1 MASTTRRL
9 LAGMVVLLV
18 GCARIG
24 DTGSTGTASPT
35 AHASDEPPATATP
48 NSSPTTDD
56 SPSPTTPPPN
66 APSPSPSASQSS
78 DEPVLAAQFSAFV
91 GAIGGPSDCT
101 IGVEA
106 TPHVGLLEAS
116 QLSIGEAVDVCFVG
130 FDLPEQIQLE
140 VEWPGGGRTV
150 EVVFSGGAG
159 PVDLRDSPGPLRAA
173 VDTYDGAGHL
183 PILVR
188 PGTPRGD
195 WRLTATQGEAVAT
208 VDLVSAPAAAPTLRR
223 TDAPDDTLRFLVS
236 GFPPG
241 ETPVGLYHLP
251 EPTTAPGE
259 EYPSDHVTATLERP
273 FGTVVADDDGAG
285 VLELD
290 VGDLGPGT
298 WCIDTAATI
307 DNDSCEAKV
316 VRAP

>member
-1 MASTTRRL
+1 MTDLPTPALTPALLLVAVL
-9 LAGMVVLLV
+9 LAGC
-18 GCARIG
+18 GRFG
-24 DTGSTGTASPT
+24 GTGSTGTATPT
-35 AHASDEPPATATP
+35 ADASDDPPATGTP
-48 NSSPTTDD
+48 
-56 SPSPTTPPPN
+56 
-66 APSPSPSASQSS
+66 SS
-78 DEPVLAAQFSAFV
+78 DDPVLAAQFSAFV
-91 GAIGGPSDCT
+91 GGIGGPSDCT

-116 QLSIGEAVDVCFVG
+116 QLSIGERVVLCFIG
-130 FDLPEQIQLE
+130 FETTEPIELE
-140 VEWPGGGRTV
+140 ITWAGGQRTV
-150 EVVFSGGAG
+150 EVVLAGGDE
-159 PVDLRDSPGPLRAA
+159 PVDLRDSPGPLQGW
-173 VDTYDGAGHL
+173 VDPNDGAGRLLTH
-183 PILVR
+183 VR

-195 WRLTATQGEAVAT
+195 WRLTATQREAVAT
-208 VDLVSAPAAAPTLRR
+208 VELVSGPAVAPGLQR

-273 FGTVVADDDGAG
+273 FGNVVADDDGAG
-285 VLELD
+285 VLELG

-298 WCIDTAATI
+298 WCIDTAVTT
-307 DNDSCEAKV
+307 DNGFCEATV